1 MSAGRARPADTG
13 QQRNALKMAKK
24 KVILSFPPRL
34 ISEPIT
40 YHLVRDYDLQV
51 NILRALVRPRER
63 GRMVVELVGEKAN
76 LDKAFEYCDEQG
88 IEVAAVVQE
97 MRHYPE
103 RCVHCTACVALC
115 PTEALT
121 VDSATRQLVYD
132 GTQCILCESCIP
144 ACSYRAMESQF

>member
-1 MSAGRARPADTG
+1 LGSAARADKRD
-13 QQRNALKMAKK
+13 ALKMAKK

-63 GRMVVELVGEKAN
+63 GRMVVEMVGEKPN
-76 LDKAFEYCDEQG
+76 LDKAFEYMDEQG

-103 RCVHCTACVALC
+103 RCVHCTACVAQC

-121 VDSATRQLVYD
+121 VDSTTRRLIFD
-132 GTQCILCESCIP
+132 GSHCILCESCIP